1 MIYLDKRRAKRG
13 SFNVYHSKFGQILKY
28 KTTQIMDDLS
38 KPECVIYGEY
48 RDSNM
53 NFLVLRMR

>member
-1 MIYLDKRRAKRG
+1 M
-13 SFNVYHSKFGQILKY
+13 LKY
-28 KTTQIMDDLS
+28 KITQIVDDLS